1 MKERNMVDFKTFNL
15 KHIGHLVTL
24 GVILVIIIALIT
36 LFVSPILTTVLPGVF
51 ATSLTLTDTL
61 LFMLLVVLLHQY
73 K

>member
-1 MKERNMVDFKTFNL
+1 MVDFKTFNL

>member
-1 MKERNMVDFKTFNL
+1 MLDFKTWNL

-24 GVILVIIIALIT
+24 GVILVIIIALMH

-51 ATSLTLTDTL
+51 VTSLTLTDTL
-61 LFMLLVVLLHQY
+61 LFMLLVVLLHQH